1 MFRLIDKP
9 VKLVF
14 VSCICWLVSGC
25 SNTVATQKDLA
36 KNMATSNQMYD
47 KTGTKRN
54 RASLVNF
61 SKKPF
66 LGSQSYL
73 VDNVK
78 NPLPKIFERNYSIAT
93 NKAKSLRE
101 YVKNLTRITG
111 LKIYVS
117 EDAISKL
124 INDSENVLSNKSVY
138 LKQDKIKY
146 SVNFNGKI
154 KGYLDSLTSLFQ
166 LSWKYLPQENRVK
179 IFYVETQNFKLPVSN
194 SDISDT
200 SIISNSGANNN
211 SKVGYASSSMNFFQD
226 SVDAI
231 KSMSSDKKNFNVT
244 ENKSFSMITVTATPR
259 LMKQVSDYVND
270 LNKQAQ
276 KSVQVKISIY
286 EVKTNKASNYGIDWN
301 LMYNGTN
308 AKINWS
314 TEGLA
319 STVAG
324 GLTTAT
330 VEAGIRGGMWAGS
343 NIVASA
349 IQKNLDGS
357 YVTGYTFYSLNGQST
372 PINNGQQVGYV
383 SKLVTNIVAGG
394 LSNTTSQSITQSA
407 LQTGFTGD
415 VLSNVLPDDKIFL
428 RLSIDVSKLINLQSV
443 QYGTKEKPASIQI
456 PNTEDSKVIQNII
469 LKSGQTAVITGFT
482 TTDSKDDTA
491 SLADKKFWWF
501 GGNQDT
507 NSDKETMVIIV
518 SAYNVNG

>member
-9 VKLVF
+9 VKLAF
-14 VSCICWLVSGC
+14 ISCICWLVSGC
-25 SNTVATQKDLA
+25 ANTVATQKEIA

-47 KTGTKRN
+47 MIDTKRN

-73 VDNVK
+73 VDNSQ

-101 YVKNLTRITG
+101 YVKNFTRITG
-111 LKIYVS
+111 LKIIVS

-124 INDSENVLSNKSVY
+124 INDSENVISNKSEY

-146 SVNFNGKI
+146 AVNFNGKI

-166 LSWKYLPQENRVK
+166 LSWKYLPQENTVK
-179 IFYVETQNFKLPVSN
+179 IFYVETQSFKLSVSN
-194 SDISDT
+194 VDISDT
-200 SIISNSGANNN
+200 STISNSGKNNN
-211 SKVGYASSSMNFFQD
+211 SKIGYASSSINFFKD

-259 LMKQVSDYVND
+259 LMKEVSDYVNY

-286 EVKTNKASNYGIDWN
+286 EVKTTKASNYGIDWD
-301 LMYNGTN
+301 LMYNGIN
-308 AKINWS
+308 GKINWS
-314 TEGLA
+314 LPGLA

-330 VEAGIRGGMWAGS
+330 VEASIAGGMWAGS
-343 NIVASA
+343 NIIASS
-349 IQKNLDGS
+349 IQNNLDGV

-383 SKLVTNIVAGG
+383 SKLESNITGG
-394 LSNTTSQSITQSA
+394 LNSITSQSITQSV

-415 VLSNVLPDDKIFL
+415 VLSNVLPDDKISL
-428 RLSIDVSKLINLQSV
+428 RLSMDISKLIDLKSV
-443 QYGTKEKPASIQI
+443 QYGTKKQPASIQI

-482 TTDSKDDTA
+482 TTDSKDNTA
-491 SLADKKFWWF
+491 SVADKKFWWL

-507 NSDKETMVIIV
+507 NSAKETMVIIV